1 MNDSAAVLELKKKD
15 QKQLRKISEQT
26 SVNSPRAKALLLL
39 SEGTTPDEA
48 AEQSTL
54 SLGQVRYWLG
64 RYRATGIDCFP
75 DEIDA
80 ESKPNTKLKKSES
93 KKAKKADK
101 KDKAK
106 KADKKDKA
114 KKIDKKKDKA
124 KKLKK
129 SKSKK

>member
-39 SEGTTPDEA
+39 SEGATPDEA

-64 RYRATGIDCFP
+64 RYRATGIACFP
-75 DEIDA
+75 DVID
-80 ESKPNTKLKKSES
+80 SKPKADKDKKPKKTES

-106 KADKKDKA
+106 KTG
-114 KKIDKKKDKA
+114 KKKDKA

>member
-39 SEGTTPDEA
+39 SEGATPDEA

-64 RYRATGIDCFP
+64 RYRATGIACFP
-75 DEIDA
+75 DVID
-80 ESKPNTKLKKSES
+80 SKPKADKKPKKTES

-106 KADKKDKA
+106 KTG
-114 KKIDKKKDKA
+114 KKKDKA

>member
-39 SEGTTPDEA
+39 SEGATPDEA

-64 RYRATGIDCFP
+64 RYRAAGIACFP
-75 DEIDA
+75 DVID
-80 ESKPNTKLKKSES
+80 SKPKADKKPKKTES

-106 KADKKDKA
+106 KTG
-114 KKIDKKKDKA
+114 KKKDKA